1 MTVRRRAA
9 RYARAVSTE
18 QPGTT
23 GRPDE
28 AEQFLRDFLRA
39 ATPQQRHTFVRR
51 TSYDSGDA
59 TIRFVLDDP
68 TTDRATALAAYW
80 ILGASYYS
88 RYAVADDVP
97 DDERATWELLRSIE
111 DRYAA
116 GFWADRGIAFDPTDD
131 DEIDWTDDY
140 GAPVARRV
148 PDAMRR
154 AVPGDLVDDEDT
166 EDGLPL
172 DVHLRYTAL
181 VD

>member
-1 MTVRRRAA
+1 M
-9 RYARAVSTE
+9 STPTPE
-18 QPGTT
+18 
-23 GRPDE
+23 PDA
-28 AEQFLRDFLRA
+28 AEQFLRDFLQS

-80 ILGASYYS
+80 ILGACYYS
-88 RYAVADDVP
+88 RYASADETT
-97 DDERATWELLRSIE
+97 DDERPTWELLRTIE
-111 DRYAA
+111 ERYAA
-116 GFWADRGIAFDPTDD
+116 GFWADHGIAFDPTDD

-140 GAPVARRV
+140 GAPVARPV

-154 AVPGDLVDDEDT
+154 AVPGQPVDDGDT

-172 DVHLRYTAL
+172 DVHLRWTAL
-181 VD
+181 AG